1 MLTVFNLVVDQNSLT
16 VDLFGVVLNFNFVN
30 SVLEDTFLRK
40 IITRITYTD
49 SNKVMLSRNLV

>member
-30 SVLEDTFLRK
+30 SELEDTFLRK

-49 SNKVMLSRNLV
+49 SNKVMLSQNLV

>member
-30 SVLEDTFLRK
+30 SELEDTFLRK

>member
-1 MLTVFNLVVDQNSLT
+1 MLTVFDLVVDQNSLT

-30 SVLEDTFLRK
+30 SELEDTFLRK

>member
-1 MLTVFNLVVDQNSLT
+1 MLIVFNLVVDQNSLT
-16 VDLFGVVLNFNFVN
+16 VDLFGVVLHFNFVN
-30 SVLEDTFLRK
+30 SELEDTFLRK